1 MSEPLTT
8 ITPVCFFVA
17 ANANANAK
25 VYLFI
30 EKKEVNWTLH

>member
-1 MSEPLTT
+1 MSKPLTT

-17 ANANANAK
+17 ASANAK